1 MKAKLS
7 VTLLEPDNVLVVSIV
22 ISITSLTLASITA
35 PAETFKLLVMSR
47 NRRMSLML
55 LPRFANLPVNMLT
68 VIESD
73 NSLGAKNCLDE
84 ESANDDKSEEDLL
97 PANSLDNESSGDKIS
112 VELLDPENNLVVSM
126 VTRIMSEGSLFA
138 MNNLVV
144 VSVNDRESDKLLG
157 TDKILFVM
165 SDMSTKSVKA
175 LPRIDSLS
183 VNMLNVTE
191 SVSSLPRSVFLSN
204 ESMKPRLSVVGLT
217 PDNVLVVSMVINMTS
232 GVTLA
237 SITVPAALDV
247 MLTSHQM
254 SC

>member
-126 VTRIMSEGSLFA
+126 VTRIMSDGFLFA
-138 MNNLVV
+138 MNNLDV
-144 VSVNDRESDKLLG
+144 ESDNDNESDCCLFAVNNRL
-157 TDKILFVM
+157 TISDKF
-165 SDMSTKSVKA
+165 SRSVK
-175 LPRIDSLS
+175 
-183 VNMLNVTE
+183 
-191 SVSSLPRSVFLSN
+191 SLP
-204 ESMKPRLSVVGLT
+204 K
-217 PDNVLVVSMVINMTS
+217 I
-232 GVTLA
+232 A
-237 SITVPAALDV
+237 SL
-247 MLTSHQM
+247 
-254 SC
+254 

>member
-97 PANSLDNESSGDKIS
+97 PANNLDVESDNDNESDCCLFAVNNRLTISDKFSRS
-112 VELLDPENNLVVSM
+112 VKSLPK
-126 VTRIMSEGSLFA
+126 IASLFA
-138 MNNLVV
+138 
-144 VSVNDRESDKLLG
+144 
-157 TDKILFVM
+157 KILTVM
-165 SDMSTKSVKA
+165 ESEN
-175 LPRIDSLS
+175 SLFP
-183 VNMLNVTE
+183 LKFLE
-191 SVSSLPRSVFLSN
+191 SVS
-204 ESMKPRLSVVGLT
+204 
-217 PDNVLVVSMVINMTS
+217 
-232 GVTLA
+232 VT
-237 SITVPAALDV
+237 
-247 MLTSHQM
+247 
-254 SC
+254 